1 VHRRRRR
8 GVTEEMESGG
18 GEWTDLAPRKL
29 AGSF

>member
-1 VHRRRRR
+1 
-8 GVTEEMESGG
+8 VTEEMESGG